1 MIAIDDGFAD
11 ARASQISLINKFTV
25 VYQDSAIKNTPDF
38 GINFPSVWK
47 EVKCW
52 VSAGS
57 SRKKQPICDQL
68 SGNGEFESRYIS
80 NLSENRNWVEKTM
93 KKFHKVRIKRMA
105 TKHLHNFEKSFVH
118 YNEFFEDWKK
128 KEEIRFVEL
137 DIYISDQGRSLEP
150 NQFDRVMETSHSFK
164 GIVEELAPKFR
175 QIIERLE
182 ELSQAISNYDL
193 IVSKQYEDLV
203 VKAELSFGD
212 QIEELLDF
220 SDSYRGLA
228 SSNDP
233 NNKVVKVF
241 DDIDSLCAYIET
253 V

>member
-1 MIAIDDGFAD
+1 MIAIDDGFTD
-11 ARASQISLINKFTV
+11 ARVSQISLINKFTV
-25 VYQDSAIKNTPDF
+25 VYKDSAIKNTPDF
-38 GINFPSVWK
+38 GINFSSVWK
-47 EVKCW
+47 EVKCLI
-52 VSAGS
+52 SAGS
-57 SRKKQPICDQL
+57 SREKQPICDQM
-68 SGNGEFESRYIS
+68 SGNEEFESRYIS

-93 KKFHKVRIKRMA
+93 KKFHRVRIKRMV
-105 TKHLHNFEKSFVH
+105 TKHLHNFEESFIH

-128 KEEIRFVEL
+128 KEETRFVEL

-150 NQFDRVMETSHSFK
+150 NQFDRVMETSNSFK

-175 QIIERLE
+175 QTIERLE
-182 ELSQAISNYDL
+182 ELSQAISNYDS
-193 IVSKQYEDLV
+193 IVSNRYKDLV
-203 VKAELSFGD
+203 IKAELSFDG

-233 NNKVVKVF
+233 KNKVVKIF
-241 DDIDSLCAYIET
+241 DDIDSLSAYIEM